1 MANDLLESYA
11 MSIQQLEGILNPAY
25 QGEEIVSEGS
35 HNSLIYRVLRKVQGV
50 AVTLVASFLDST
62 AHKASLH
69 SVIMLS
75 SKFAVQHNIGVV
87 IAIWAPIV
95 MIWYSI
101 FSTIFGGINGTFSR
115 LGEIRTLVMLRSRF
129 ESVPLY
135 FTARLVPSSEE
146 DNQSRQSQK
155 GELKDL
161 DASKTQ
167 IINVL
172 QDIIEIVTQD
182 VMIRGQGILERSE
195 GGNNE
200 TKPKF
205 SNLNFRLMKNNTW
218 MEKVARLHLLLT
230 VKESAINVPT
240 NLDAR
245 RRITFFLP
253 NSLFMNMPSAPKVRN
268 ICYLSV
274 S

>member
-50 AVTLVASFLDST
+50 AVTLPKLYIGRGMHEDLFTLL
-62 AHKASLH
+62 KLPLFW
-69 SVIMLS
+69 ILLLI
-75 SKFAVQHNIGVV
+75 SKLA
-87 IAIWAPIV
+87 
-95 MIWYSI
+95 
-101 FSTIFGGINGTFSR
+101 FSYYV
-115 LGEIRTLVMLRSRF
+115 EIRTLVMLRSRF